1 MCEPQEPVGS
11 GAERERLE
19 DPGQACHPAHDASQA
34 LLRCSGTRKGAL
46 RGKVGRQ
53 RWGKA
58 LGKLCLG
65 PGCGGEP
72 GKGWQSCVTMSNS
85 L

>member
-34 LLRCSGTRKGAL
+34 LLRCSGARKGAL

-58 LGKLCLG
+58 LEVSCAWVLAVGAS
-65 PGCGGEP
+65 PGRVG
-72 GKGWQSCVTMSNS
+72 SHVS